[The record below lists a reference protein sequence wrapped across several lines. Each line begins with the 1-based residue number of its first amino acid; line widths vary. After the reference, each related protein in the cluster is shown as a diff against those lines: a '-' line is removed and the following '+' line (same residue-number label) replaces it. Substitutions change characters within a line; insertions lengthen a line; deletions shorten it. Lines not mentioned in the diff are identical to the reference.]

1 MGLLVAQTG
10 GRVTCTMWVLS
21 WYFGLGMATFSLT
34 TLIFWS
40 FPMIPV
46 WACIVCPDNITYNI
60 FVEGRV

>member
-21 WYFGLGMATFSLT
+21 WYVGLGMATPSLS

-46 WACIVCPDNITYNI
+46 WACIVS
-60 FVEGRV
+60 